1 MNIQDKLNLI
11 KRNTEEILGE
21 EELIQVLKKKKKPS
35 VYLGTAIT
43 GSPHIAYLTW
53 ALKLADF
60 IKAGFEVK
68 ILLADLHG
76 ALDNTP
82 WQVLEKRYRYYEN
95 IIPLLFESLGVKT
108 SSLKFVKGS
117 DFQLSKDYFL
127 DLMKLSTFVSV
138 HDATKAASEVVKLGD
153 NPKLSGIIYP
163 LMQALDEE
171 YLQVDMQ
178 LGGVDQRKIFVLA
191 RVQLPKIGYHAR

>member
-60 IKAGFEVK
+60 FKAGFEVK

-108 SSLKFVKGS
+108 SSLKSPPTRKAPRPAS
-117 DFQLSKDYFL
+117 LP
-127 DLMKLSTFVSV
+127 MRRSTSR
-138 HDATKAASEVVKLGD
+138 T
-153 NPKLSGIIYP
+153 
-163 LMQALDEE
+163 
-171 YLQVDMQ
+171 
-178 LGGVDQRKIFVLA
+178 A
-191 RVQLPKIGYHAR
+191 RWKV